1 MCQDPLGFPSKSCC
15 KSLLDF
21 VWISQVLDYIQVLGR
36 VTPDGLNLL
45 GFDSP
50 ALLLVKKHIHLI

>member
-21 VWISQVLDYIQVLGR
+21 VWISQVLDFIQVLG
-36 VTPDGLNLL
+36 
-45 GFDSP
+45 
-50 ALLLVKKHIHLI
+50 K